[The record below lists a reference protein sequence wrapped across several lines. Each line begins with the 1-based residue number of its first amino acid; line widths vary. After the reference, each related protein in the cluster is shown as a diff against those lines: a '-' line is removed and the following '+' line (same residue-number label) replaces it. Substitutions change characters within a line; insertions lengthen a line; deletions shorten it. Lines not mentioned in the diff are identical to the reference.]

1 MVLRRW
7 RTKPRV
13 LLAFIFFLMLGAF
26 TGTALS
32 TPSQSSNPI
41 IHYRLSGEITG
52 VTANAINDLFG
63 TAQSFDAQLI
73 IIELTTSGGEIVA
86 IQSIMDI
93 FASSAI
99 PVLVYVPTATLAVGG
114 GTYLLMAS
122 HIAAMGPAA
131 RIGTCQPIM
140 GIVPAYDPNYID
152 FIVTLM
158 TSHAHLHERNET
170 TASRFIHEN
179 LNLEATEAFTYGITE
194 LTSISLTT
202 LLSDLESYTLIQR
215 ELNLNDSTFTLV
227 PTVDLASYSY
237 LQAQNFTNIA
247 SVPMIDYIPNVGLTF
262 LAFLAHP
269 LVNFVLLQIGIWGF
283 LFALNA
289 PGHAGEIISFV
300 CIILALVGMGF
311 IGFSIAG
318 VLLMVLGFGLIL
330 IEAKTDIG
338 FAGAAGI
345 GGAAC
350 FALGGVF
357 FLPPS
362 QWLIPTQAMVV
373 FQVFTTGIALLFAAL
388 FSYGI
393 LKAAEARKLTSEFA
407 EEKIIGKKGIAIT
420 LLDPEGRVR
429 ALGEE
434 WSAIA
439 EDPPIKSG
447 ESIEIVRLDGIRLV
461 VKLVRPPPEP

>member
-7 RTKPRV
+7 RTKPRILLILIAFLICGALTSTV
-13 LLAFIFFLMLGAF
+13 LSSPL
-26 TGTALS
+26 
-32 TPSQSSNPI
+32 QSSDPV
-41 IHYRLSGEITG
+41 IHYKLSGEITG
-52 VTANAINDLFG
+52 VTANVINDLFA
-63 TAQSFDAQLI
+63 TAQNYDAQLI
-73 IIELTTSGGEIVA
+73 IIELSTSGGEIVA
-86 IQSIMDI
+86 TQSIMNI
-93 FASSAI
+93 FASSDI
-99 PVLVYVPTATLAVGG
+99 PVLVYVPSATLAVGG

-122 HIAAMGPAA
+122 HVAAMGPAA
-131 RIGTCQPIM
+131 RIGSCQPTM

-170 TASRFIHEN
+170 TASHFILEN
-179 LNLEATEAFTYGITE
+179 LNLEATVAFTQGITDF
-194 LTSISLTT
+194 TSLSLTT
-202 LLSDLESYTLIQR
+202 LLSDLEAYSLIQR
-215 ELNLNDSTFTLV
+215 ELIHYDLTFTLV
-227 PTVDLASYSY
+227 PTADLASYSY
-237 LQAQNFTNIA
+237 LHAQNFTNIA
-247 SVPMIDYIPNVGLTF
+247 AAPLIDYIPNLGLTF

-269 LVNFVLLQIGIWGF
+269 LVNFILLQIGIWGF

-289 PGHAGEIISFV
+289 PGHAGEILSFV

-318 VLLMVLGFGLIL
+318 ILLMVLGFGLIL

-345 GGAAC
+345 GGVAC

-357 FLPPS
+357 FLPPN

-373 FQVFTTGIALLFAAL
+373 FQAFAAGIALLFAAL

-393 LKAAEARKLTSEFA
+393 IKAAEARKLTSEFA

-439 EDPPIKSG
+439 ENPPIKSG

-461 VKLVRPPPEP
+461 VKLTRPPEES